1 MGLPRG
7 VPLSYGTI
15 ASRVIPSR
23 FSLFHNKKMSSNRKA
38 YGIDPRAA
46 KAAKLFHF
54 CARSS
59 DPRHHALL
67 SCRHEREGGFNSLAT
82 PERSADS
89 FFEPADYGVGANSA
103 PPGAGGGGGACAEGG
118 RGRRR
123 TKRWRRGG
131 GGDVGGEGEG
141 MGRGAGAAGAGAGAD
156 TTAMDRRRTTI
167 ATIAAGGGG

>member
-1 MGLPRG
+1 MRKAN
-7 VPLSYGTI
+7 TET
-15 ASRVIPSR
+15 
-23 FSLFHNKKMSSNRKA
+23 FSLFSLKKMSSNRKA

-89 FFEPADYGVGANSA
+89 FFELADYGVGANSA
-103 PPGAGGGGGACAEGG
+103 PPPEQEGGGRVRRDG
-118 RGRRR
+118 R
-123 TKRWRRGG
+123 
-131 GGDVGGEGEG
+131 
-141 MGRGAGAAGAGAGAD
+141 
-156 TTAMDRRRTTI
+156 
-167 ATIAAGGGG
+167 